1 VYACVYVCV
10 CHWPVCNLLSVLLPL
25 SLPPLHTHRP
35 CAPSYAEAAKMKQK
49 ADELQAW
56 EEEKLE
62 AQWQAEMYQ
71 KELRFKQKLKAELV
85 ALKQR
90 IASGSAEQKRQRQV
104 DTERCVRVD
113 GRVGG
118 VGGWGGGCV
127 LAAARRWAWPR
138 WVDTDV

>member
-1 VYACVYVCV
+1 
-10 CHWPVCNLLSVLLPL
+10 
-25 SLPPLHTHRP
+25 
-35 CAPSYAEAAKMKQK
+35 MKQK

-71 KELRFKQKLKAELV
+71 KELRFKQKLKGELV

-104 DTERCVRVD
+104 DTERYCVSV
-113 GRVGG
+113 
-118 VGGWGGGCV
+118 V
-127 LAAARRWAWPR
+127 LAFASRSPAPLHSLSHGPPPTLCPTTLIRFDCASLLLLLPLLLLLLATFADCCNGMRM
-138 WVDTDV
+138 